1 MLSVL
6 AHEITETATDPL
18 LMTWFNSNGDENAD
32 ICAWQF
38 GTLPTSGVVYNVVGS
53 NGKKYLLQRNHNPKT
68 GMCVA
73 AA

>member
-1 MLSVL
+1 MLSVV

-18 LMTWFNSNGDENAD
+18 LVTWFNDKGAENAD

-38 GTLPTSGVVYNVVGS
+38 GTLPSSGVVFNAVGAD
-53 NGKKYLLQRNHNPKT
+53 NRKYLLQLNHNPIT
-68 GMCVA
+68 GKCVA